1 MTLRVVPFV
10 GLQPYEP
17 VWRAMQSFTKQR
29 TAQTCDE
36 IWLLEH
42 EPVYTLGQ
50 ATKPEHL
57 LNTEGAAV
65 VQTDRGGQVT
75 WHGPGQLMF
84 YCLFDVKRL
93 GLGAR
98 ALVSTI
104 EAVTV
109 KALAACGITAYAR
122 ADRPGVYVDLLT
134 GEAKIAALGLR
145 IKASGSY
152 HGLCVNFDCALDAY
166 QAINPCG
173 YAGMAATRITDL
185 VSSSKQAFIDLWLAS
200 LQQEL
205 SGHLEYEFLAPQLS
219 ADAYLQSTHEE
230 WT

>member
-1 MTLRVVPFV
+1 MPVRVVPFQ

-17 VWRAMQSFTKQR
+17 VWRAMQAFTQSR
-29 TAQTCDE
+29 TEASLDE

-42 EPVYTLGQ
+42 QPVYTLGQ

-57 LNTEGAAV
+57 LDTHAVNV

-98 ALVSTI
+98 ALVSLI
-104 EAVTV
+104 EEVTV
-109 KALAACGITAYAR
+109 AALAAIGITAYAR
-122 ADRPGVYVDLLT
+122 ADRPGVYVDLPA

-145 IKASGSY
+145 IKARGSY

-166 QAINPCG
+166 QGINPCG
-173 YAGMAATRITDL
+173 YAGMAATRIVDL
-185 VSSSKQAFIDLWLAS
+185 VSVSKQAFIDAWLAG
-200 LQQEL
+200 LKQEL
-205 SGHLEYEFLAPQLS
+205 PGQVTYDFMAPQLS
-219 ADAYLQSTHEE
+219 AAAYLPPSHEE

>member
-17 VWRAMQSFTKQR
+17 VWHAMQSFTKQR
-29 TAQTCDE
+29 TAQTRDE

-50 ATKPEHL
+50 ASKPEHL
-57 LNTEGAAV
+57 LNTEGVTV

-98 ALVSTI
+98 ALVSLI
-104 EAVTV
+104 ENVTV
-109 KALAACGITAYAR
+109 NALAACGITAYAR
-122 ADRPGVYVDLLT
+122 ADRPGVYVELPA

-166 QAINPCG
+166 QGINPCG

-185 VSSSKQAFIDLWLAS
+185 VSTSKQAFIEAWLAS

-205 SGHLEYEFLAPQLS
+205 PGHPDYDYSAPQLS
-219 ADAYLQSTHEE
+219 AGAYLQSTHEE

>member
-1 MTLRVVPFV
+1 MQLRVVPFQ

-17 VWRAMQSFTKQR
+17 VWRAMQAFTQHR
-29 TAQTCDE
+29 TAATPDE

-42 EPVYTLGQ
+42 ESVYTLGQ

-57 LNTEGAAV
+57 LDTHAVNV

-98 ALVSTI
+98 ALVSMI
-104 EAVTV
+104 ENVTV
-109 KALAACGITAYAR
+109 EALAAIGIKAYAR
-122 ADRPGVYVDLLT
+122 ADRPGVYVELPA

-166 QAINPCG
+166 CGINPCG
-173 YAGMAATRITDL
+173 YAGMAATRIVDL
-185 VSSSKQAFIDLWLAS
+185 VAASKQAFIDAWLAG
-200 LQQEL
+200 LKQALPEQA
-205 SGHLEYEFLAPQLS
+205 HFEFVAPQLS
-219 ADAYLQSTHEE
+219 AAAYLPTTHEE
-230 WT
+230 WK